1 MQKRRAS
8 SRVQVLLWDN
18 DGVLVDTEH
27 LYFEATRDALAR
39 TGIALSLDHYREL
52 NLRQGRSCFD
62 LALDA
67 GVSSEATAA
76 LKRERDAAYHARVC
90 AGVELIDGVRDTL
103 AALHGRFPMAIV
115 TSSRPE
121 NLHAVHR
128 HHGIDRYFDLVVA
141 SGDYARSK
149 PHPDPYLEAA
159 RRLGVDPTVCTV
171 IEDSE
176 RGLRAALAAGM
187 QCLVIPNELTRS
199 ADFSG
204 AHRILTN
211 IREVPTHLPPIP
223 SRPTP

>member
-1 MQKRRAS
+1 M
-8 SRVQVLLWDN
+8 QVLLWDN

-27 LYFEATRDALAR
+27 LYFEATRDALAG
-39 TGIALSLDHYREL
+39 TGIELTLDHYREL

-62 LALDA
+62 LALAA
-67 GVSSEATAA
+67 GVPTETTER

-90 AGVELIDGVRDTL
+90 AGVELIDGVFDTL
-103 AALHGRFPMAIV
+103 AALHGRIPMAIV

-128 HHGIDRYFDLVVA
+128 HHGIDRFFDLVVA

-159 RRLGVDPTVCTV
+159 TRLGVDPAICTV

-187 QCLVIPNELTRS
+187 QCWVIPNELTRS
-199 ADFSG
+199 ANFSG
-204 AHRILTN
+204 AHRILSGV
-211 IREVPTHLPPIP
+211 REVATHVIARNDAGGLLPL
-223 SRPTP
+223 

>member
-1 MQKRRAS
+1 
-8 SRVQVLLWDN
+8 VQVLLWDN

-27 LYFEATRDALAR
+27 LYFEATRDVLA
-39 TGIALSLDHYREL
+39 TAGIALTLDHYREM

-62 LALDA
+62 LARDA
-67 GVSSEATAA
+67 GASDDAIEG
-76 LKRERDAAYHARVC
+76 LKRVRNDAYHARVRE
-90 AGVELIDGVRDTL
+90 GVELIDGVWDTL
-103 AALHGRFPMAIV
+103 SALHGRYPMAIV

-121 NLHAVHR
+121 NLHAIHR
-128 HHGIDRYFDLVVA
+128 HHGIDRFFDLVVA

-159 RRLGVDPTVCTV
+159 RRLGVDPSVCTV

-187 QCLVIPNELTRS
+187 HCFVIPNELTRT

-204 AHRILTN
+204 AHRMLSS
-211 IREVPTHLPPIP
+211 IREVPGQLA
-223 SRPTP
+223 